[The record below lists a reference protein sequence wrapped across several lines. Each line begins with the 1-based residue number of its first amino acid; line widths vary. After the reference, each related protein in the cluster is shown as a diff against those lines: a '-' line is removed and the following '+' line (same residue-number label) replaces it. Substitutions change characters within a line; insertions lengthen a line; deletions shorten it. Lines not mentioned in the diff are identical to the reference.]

1 MITSVNQHDLS
12 DIFPAD
18 KDIVFKIPLYQREYD
33 WTKYQR
39 ESLFDDIDENDLG
52 YFLGS
57 IICIHQ
63 TRDPHDNVQYQ
74 DVVDGQ
80 QRLVALSLL
89 LAAHYQVLK
98 KRAAQH
104 DFENSVYELETLKR
118 RIVRSSNDEARVIP
132 QIQNNNKGDYRTV
145 LSNIGLIQDN
155 LVPNN
160 FGNRRISQTFEY
172 FRNRIDKLDLDEII
186 AFLRK
191 LERTCFVKIHK
202 WYRRP
207 SHQVSTVA
215 DAYTLF
221 NSLNNRGLPLT
232 IVDVIK
238 NTLLAR
244 LDKLDG
250 EKLTR
255 YYNQWSRLLENLQH
269 DYRIQERFLRQFYNV
284 FKTRYQIVAKE
295 DIATRTK
302 LLPIY
307 EKLINNDAE
316 SFFQEI
322 LRAGEHYSI
331 ILSPAE
337 DKSISNTLEKHLLTL
352 GKIQAAP
359 SYALLLYLFEK
370 REGLRIEDDELSSI
384 IDTLVRFFVR
394 RHLTDTP
401 PTRELDRF
409 FMQIANNLEQ
419 CRRSL
424 SSYIK
429 EQLIKVSAPDEEFI
443 DKLGG
448 PIYYDNATV
457 TRFILCALA
466 ERTMTREF
474 CPDLWIQKH
483 KRYDWTVEH
492 IFPQGENIPDE
503 WIQMIANGN
512 REEANKIQVSHVHK
526 LGNLTITKY
535 NSKLSNMS
543 FERKRDRKDENHQ
556 YIGYRNSLSLNE
568 DLKLETAWT
577 KNKIENRTK
586 NLVVKSMEL
595 FNLQR

>member
-1 MITSVNQHDLS
+1 MITSVTQLDLS

-18 KDIVFKIPLYQREYD
+18 KDIVFKIPPYQREYD

-39 ESLFDDIDENDLG
+39 ESLFDDIDENDPG

-63 TRDPHDNVQYQ
+63 TPDPHDNVQYQ

-89 LAAHYQVLK
+89 LASHYQVLK
-98 KRAAQH
+98 LRAAQH
-104 DFENSVYELETLKR
+104 DFEISAYELETLKR
-118 RIVRSSNDEARVIP
+118 RIVLSSADESRVIP
-132 QIQNNNKGDYRTV
+132 QIQNNNKDDYRTV
-145 LSNIGLIQDN
+145 LSNIGLIQYN
-155 LVPNN
+155 VAPSN

-172 FRNRIDKLDLDEII
+172 FQKRIEKLDLDDII

-191 LERTCFVKIHK
+191 LERTCFVKI
-202 WYRRP
+202 
-207 SHQVSTVA
+207 QVSTMA

-221 NSLNNRGLPLT
+221 NSLNNRGLPLS

-238 NTLLAR
+238 NALLAR
-244 LDKLDG
+244 LDKLDR
-250 EKLTR
+250 EKLTC

-284 FKTRYQIVAKE
+284 FKTRYQRVAKE

-307 EKLINNDAE
+307 EKLINNDAV

-322 LRAGEHYSI
+322 LRAGKHYSI
-331 ILSPAE
+331 ILSPTE
-337 DKSISNTLEKHLLTL
+337 DNSISDTLEKHLLTL

-370 REGLRIEDDELSSI
+370 REELQIEDDELSSI

-419 CRRSL
+419 PRRLL

-429 EQLIKVSAPDEEFI
+429 EQLIKVSASDEEFI

-448 PIYYDNATV
+448 PIYYDNAAV

-466 ERTMTREF
+466 ERTMTREL

-492 IFPQGENIPDE
+492 IFPQGENIPEE

-512 REEANKIQVSHVHK
+512 REEANQIQVSHVHK

-535 NSKLSNMS
+535 NSQLSNMS

-556 YIGYRNSLSLNE
+556 YIGYRNNLSLNE
-568 DLKLETAWT
+568 NLKSETAWT
-577 KNKIENRTK
+577 KNKIENRTEK
-586 NLVVKSMEL
+586 LVVKSMEL